1 MPVSQLFEVTIDAAG
16 VSTSKR
22 VSKLSRKYKYRHRLS
37 ASGVM
42 ESNLPRLPPILPGP
56 GRARGSAR
64 KAPPP
69 ARETP
74 PRHSKAVAAGRIHE
88 SASRGRIHLATPPNI
103 LDVPSP
109 TPAAAPLQTLEEEE
123 VDDMSVLELDDD
135 NDNDD
140 KLEGEELMSDE
151 EVGLGEAQ
159 GEFGDIADCAVG
171 VNIDFGNAEIQSSD
185 ESSCISVTDAEA
197 TKYPFLER
205 LRHYMG
211 GKQIDTYNRI
221 AVEACIFVEVG
232 TAIKDLEA
240 MKIPVME
247 ELFFT
252 KYLRIV
258 RSIPDERFA
267 RIELRSSMLEKYG
280 GAKKPNTGKSLLRKY
295 KTYVGEIRKFALHFP
310 GIKSMSKLPSGTTQ
324 LSQMKGPVVA
334 KLWKVIHPV
343 SSSYM

>member
-1 MPVSQLFEVTIDAAG
+1 MHVSQLFEVTIDAAK

-22 VSKLSRKYKYRHRLS
+22 VSKLSRKNCRRLR

-42 ESNLPRLPPILPGP
+42 ESSLPLPPVLPGP

-64 KAPPP
+64 KVPPP
-69 ARETP
+69 ARESP
-74 PRHSKAVAAGRIHE
+74 PRHSKSVAAGRIHE
-88 SASRGRIHLATPPNI
+88 SASRGRIHLAAPPNI

-109 TPAAAPLQTLEEEE
+109 PAAAPLQTLEESALE
-123 VDDMSVLELDDD
+123 VDDLSVLELDDGSD
-135 NDNDD
+135 DDD
-140 KLEGEELMSDE
+140 KSEGEGLLSGE
-151 EVGLGEAQ
+151 EGGLGEGGLGEAP

-247 ELFFT
+247 ELFYN
-252 KYLRIV
+252 KYVRIV

-267 RIELRSSMLEKYG
+267 RIELCSSMLEIMG
-280 GAKKPNTGKSLLRKY
+280 EQISL
-295 KTYVGEIRKFALHFP
+295 TPDAVCCVSIRL
-310 GIKSMSKLPSGTTQ
+310 IWSDS
-324 LSQMKGPVVA
+324 
-334 KLWKVIHPV
+334 
-343 SSSYM
+343 

>member
-1 MPVSQLFEVTIDAAG
+1 MSWNLAYLVYLLFSPVPA
-16 VSTSKR
+16 
-22 VSKLSRKYKYRHRLS
+22 
-37 ASGVM
+37 
-42 ESNLPRLPPILPGP
+42 
-56 GRARGSAR
+56 ARGVVQG
-64 KAPPP
+64 KPPPP

-74 PRHSKAVAAGRIHE
+74 PRHSKSVAAGRIHE

-103 LDVPSP
+103 LDVPSSP
-109 TPAAAPLQTLEEEE
+109 TPAVAPLQTLEEEE
-123 VDDMSVLELDDD
+123 VDDISVLELDDD
-135 NDNDD
+135 NDDED
-140 KLEGEELMSDE
+140 KSDDE

-171 VNIDFGNAEIQSSD
+171 VNIDFGSARNAEIDLSESD
-185 ESSCISVTDAEA
+185 ESTSISVTDAEA
-197 TKYPFLER
+197 TKYPFHER
-205 LRHYMG
+205 VRHYME
-211 GKQIDTYNRI
+211 GKQIDTYNRV
-221 AVEACIFVEVG
+221 AVEVCIFVEVG
-232 TAIKDLEA
+232 TLIKDLEA

-247 ELFFT
+247 ELFYN

>member
-1 MPVSQLFEVTIDAAG
+1 MSWNLAYLVYLLFSPVPA
-16 VSTSKR
+16 
-22 VSKLSRKYKYRHRLS
+22 
-37 ASGVM
+37 
-42 ESNLPRLPPILPGP
+42 
-56 GRARGSAR
+56 ARGVAQGSP
-64 KAPPP
+64 PPP
-69 ARETP
+69 ARDTP
-74 PRHSKAVAAGRIHE
+74 PRHSKAVAAGCIHE

-109 TPAAAPLQTLEEEE
+109 PPAAAPLQTLEEEE
-123 VDDMSVLELDDD
+123 VDDLSVLELDDD
-135 NDNDD
+135 NDDDD
-140 KLEGEELMSDE
+140 KSEGEELMSDE

-171 VNIDFGNAEIQSSD
+171 VNIDFGSARNAEIDLSESD
-185 ESSCISVTDAEA
+185 ESTSISVTDAEA
-197 TKYPFLER
+197 TKYPFHER
-205 LRHYMG
+205 VRHYME
-211 GKQIDTYNRI
+211 GKQIDNSNRV
-221 AVEACIFVEVG
+221 AVEVCIFVEVG
-232 TAIKDLEA
+232 TLIKDLEA

-247 ELFFT
+247 ELFYN

-280 GAKKPNTGKSLLRKY
+280 GAKKPNTGRSLLRKY

>member
-1 MPVSQLFEVTIDAAG
+1 MSWNLAYLVYLLFSPVPA
-16 VSTSKR
+16 
-22 VSKLSRKYKYRHRLS
+22 
-37 ASGVM
+37 
-42 ESNLPRLPPILPGP
+42 
-56 GRARGSAR
+56 ARGVVQG
-64 KAPPP
+64 KPPP
-69 ARETP
+69 LLVKL
-74 PRHSKAVAAGRIHE
+74 PRHSKSVAAGRIHE

-123 VDDMSVLELDDD
+123 VDDMSVLELNDD
-135 NDNDD
+135 NDDDD

-171 VNIDFGNAEIQSSD
+171 VNIDFGSARNAEIELSD
-185 ESSCISVTDAEA
+185 ESTCISVTDAEA
-197 TKYPFLER
+197 TKYPFHER
-205 LRHYMG
+205 VRHYME
-211 GKQIDTYNRI
+211 GKQIDTYNRV
-221 AVEACIFVEVG
+221 AVEVCIFVEVG
-232 TAIKDLEA
+232 TLIKDLEA

-247 ELFFT
+247 ELFFK

>member
-16 VSTSKR
+16 VSASKR
-22 VSKLSRKYKYRHRLS
+22 VSKLSRKNRCRPR

-42 ESNLPRLPPILPGP
+42 ESSLPSLPPVLPGP
-56 GRARGSAR
+56 GRVWGSAR
-64 KAPPP
+64 KVPPP
-69 ARETP
+69 AREAP
-74 PRHSKAVAAGRIHE
+74 PRYSKSVAAGRIHE
-88 SASRGRIHLATPPNI
+88 SASRGRIHLATPPI
-103 LDVPSP
+103 LNVPIW
-109 TPAAAPLQTLEEEE
+109 PAAAPLQTQTLESVLE
-123 VDDMSVLELDDD
+123 VDDGSDDD
-135 NDNDD
+135 DRSDG
-140 KLEGEELMSDE
+140 EGLSSGEGG
-151 EVGLGEAQ
+151 GLGEAP

-171 VNIDFGNAEIQSSD
+171 VNIDFGSARNAEIDSSD

-205 LRHYMG
+205 VRHYMG
-211 GKQIDTYNRI
+211 GKQIDTYNRV
-221 AVEACIFVEVG
+221 ALEVCIFVEVG
-232 TAIKDLEA
+232 TIIKDLEA

-247 ELFFT
+247 ELFYN

-295 KTYVGEIRKFALHFP
+295 KTYVGEIRKFSLHFP

-324 LSQMKGPVVA
+324 LSQMKGFVVA